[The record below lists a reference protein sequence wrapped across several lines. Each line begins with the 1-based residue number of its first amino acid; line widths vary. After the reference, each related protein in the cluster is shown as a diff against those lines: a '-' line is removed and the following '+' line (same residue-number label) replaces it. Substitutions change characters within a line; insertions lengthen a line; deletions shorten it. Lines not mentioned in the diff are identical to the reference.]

1 MKKIAQGA
9 EAKLY
14 LTDSKIIKDRFEK
27 GYRIKEIDQKL
38 RKSRTKSEAKIF
50 GKLADINF
58 PSPKLINTDKKQ
70 KITMEYIKGPK
81 VRDILEEK
89 DYKKLSLEI
98 GKKIAILH
106 NNNIIHGDLTTSNM
120 IFSKEIYFIDFGLSY
135 FSHKI
140 EDKAVDLHL
149 LKQALESKH
158 YKIWEKC
165 FKAAIKAYKKESKQA
180 KEVLTRLETVEKRG
194 RYKGK
199 RKKSIKLIQL
209 FN

>member
-1 MKKIAQGA
+1 MKQIAQGA

-14 LTDSKIIKDRFEK
+14 LIDSKIVKDRIRK
-27 GYRIKEIDQKL
+27 DYRIREIDIRL
-38 RKSRTKSEAKIF
+38 RKSRTKREAKIF
-50 GKLADINF
+50 EKLSSISF
-58 PSPKLINTDKKQ
+58 PAPKLIKSDDKE
-70 KITMEYIKGPK
+70 KIVMEFIKGPK

-89 DYKKLSLEI
+89 DYKRLSEEI

-106 NNNIIHGDLTTSNM
+106 NNGIIHGDLTTSNM
-120 IFSKEIYFIDFGLSY
+120 ILEKEIYFIDFGLSF

-158 YKIWEKC
+158 YKVWEKC
-165 FKAAIKAYKKESKQA
+165 FNAALKAYGN
-180 KEVLTRLETVEKRG
+180 KEVLKRLEQVEKRG

-199 RKKSIKLIQL
+199 K
-209 FN
+209 

>member
-27 GYRIKEIDQKL
+27 DYRIKEIDKKL

-89 DYKKLSLEI
+89 DYKKLSTEI

-120 IFSKEIYFIDFGLSY
+120 ILSKEIYFIDFGLSY

-140 EDKAVDLHL
+140 EDRAVDLHL

-180 KEVLTRLETVEKRG
+180 KEVLKRLETVEKRG

-199 RKKSIKLIQL
+199 RK
-209 FN
+209 